1 MNYSIN
7 TNCSFIINKIILVFF
22 VFFYFSCAAKK
33 IDPKPDKNKT
43 QAEKAFKEFEGSE
56 STIGIENNFGT
67 LNYVLEDTDK
77 QAKERYNTGEPGWI
91 SIQKDKYFNSNTSF
105 KNAKMDLITEMR
117 NDAISQKVGT
127 TVEITQLMSD
137 VISEVGNEEFSK
149 TAWSG
154 FFKSTVSGIITNEK
168 EIDSKIET
176 KNDEVYQ
183 YFLQYDFYV
192 EPVTGKRDVEYLV
205 DAKLKE
211 NMLNEGDELEI
222 SVTPTKDSYVY
233 IFNLMAD
240 NNSILMFPN
249 DYMTENKIK
258 AKEKLIIPDP
268 SIKQYITFIVGSL
281 PGHSI
286 TSESVYVICTKKDIP
301 LPEHIPR
308 IGEEL
313 ITFSKDDNNFLSLQK
328 WLNSIPLDERIE
340 SLSMYH
346 ISK

>member
-1 MNYSIN
+1 ML
-7 TNCSFIINKIILVFF
+7 NKNILFF
-22 VFFYFSCAAKK
+22 CVLFYFGCTNKMVA
-33 IDPKPDKNKT
+33 PKPDKNKIK
-43 QAEKAFKEFEGSE
+43 AEKAFKEFENSE
-56 STIGIENNFGT
+56 SSFGIENNLGT
-67 LNYVLEDTDK
+67 SKYLIEDIDK
-77 QAKERYNTGEPGWI
+77 QSKERYNTGTPGWI
-91 SIQKDKYFNSNTSF
+91 SIKKDKYFNSNTSF
-105 KNAKMDLITEMR
+105 KDAKMDLITEMR
-117 NDAISQKVGT
+117 NDAISKKVGT

-168 EIDSKIET
+168 EIDSKIDT

-183 YFLQYDFYV
+183 YFLHYDFYV

-205 DAKLKE
+205 DAKLKK

-222 SVTPTKDSYVY
+222 FVTPTKDSYVY

-249 DYMTENKIK
+249 DYMTDNKIQ
-258 AKEKLIIPDP
+258 ARETLIIPDP
-268 SIKQYITFIVGSL
+268 SIKQYISFIVGSP
-281 PGHSI
+281 PGRPI

-301 LPEHIPR
+301 LPEQIPR
-308 IGEEL
+308 IGEE
-313 ITFSKDDNNFLSLQK
+313 IIPFSKDDNNFLSLQR
-328 WLNSIPLDERIE
+328 WLNSIPMDERIE
-340 SLSMYH
+340 SLNMYH